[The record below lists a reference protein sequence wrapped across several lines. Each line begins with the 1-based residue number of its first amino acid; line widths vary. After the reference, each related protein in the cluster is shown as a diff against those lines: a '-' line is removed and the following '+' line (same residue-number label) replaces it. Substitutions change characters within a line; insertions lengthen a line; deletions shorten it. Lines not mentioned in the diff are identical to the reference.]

1 MTILVNDTEPT
12 TDQAPAAENTEAAQ
26 VSDRRTGSGQEP
38 SNSPWRKLLGSAVVL
53 LIGAAI
59 LLGVYLYPTAP
70 AQEPERVGQPPVN
83 VKTSLIEA
91 KPQRNEVRLP
101 AVLEPFRTIQIAA
114 EVDGRVEKLGP
125 AEGSDIE
132 PNQPLVWLNAD
143 LLQAL
148 HDQVKAKHD
157 LDVRELA
164 RYEELDDRGVATEI
178 ELFRARAAAAVS
190 KAQLTEVSER
200 LRRTVIRSTIRGVL
214 NDILVEPGE
223 FVGAGKPVAEV
234 LEMDRLKAVVNV
246 PERDVLH
253 FKLGQ
258 EVRVLVEAAGGLE
271 LKGTIS
277 FIDNCGDQMCR
288 TFRTEVAIDNRQ
300 RLARAG
306 LIARVV
312 LLRDVVDDAIMIPL
326 TSVIPTQD
334 GYQVYVVED
343 GLARSRPVTIG
354 MIVGDQVQAKTGLKD
369 GDTLIIDGHRL
380 VGDGSPVTVVE

>member
-1 MTILVNDTEPT
+1 MTILVNDTKPT
-12 TDQAPAAENTEAAQ
+12 TDQASPEQAESTQTSEHG
-26 VSDRRTGSGQEP
+26 TPPGPEP
-38 SNSPWRKLLGSAVVL
+38 SKGPWSRVLGSAIVL
-53 LIGAAI
+53 TIGAAI
-59 LLGVYLYPTAP
+59 LLAVYLYPAAP
-70 AQEPERVGQPPVN
+70 AQEPERTGPPSVH
-83 VKTSLIEA
+83 VKTRPIEA

-101 AVLEPFRTIQIAA
+101 AVLQPYRTVRIAA

-125 AEGSDIE
+125 PEGSEIE

-164 RYEELDDRGVATEI
+164 RYEDLDSKGVATDI
-178 ELFRARAAAAVS
+178 ELFRARAAAAIS
-190 KAQLTEVSER
+190 KASLEEVSER
-200 LRRTVIRSTIRGVL
+200 LKRTVIRSSIGGVL
-214 NDILVEPGE
+214 NDLLVEPGE
-223 FVGAGKPVAEV
+223 FVGGGNPVAEV
-234 LEMDRLKAVVNV
+234 FEMDRLKAVVNV

-258 EVRVLVEAAGGLE
+258 TVRVVVEAAGGLE

-277 FIDNCGDQMCR
+277 FIDNCGDEVCR
-288 TFRTEVAIDNRQ
+288 TFRTEITIDNKD

-354 MIVGDQVQAKTGLKD
+354 MIVGDQVQAKTGLAH
-369 GDTLIIDGHRL
+369 GDRLIVDGHRL
-380 VGDGSPVTVVE
+380 VGDGSPVTIVE